1 MAIEKK
7 VRSTASCH
15 NPMIRSAK
23 CMYHHPF
30 HLPAT
35 HDRSLEHI
43 VCKDVIEW
51 LVWNDRNGIYS
62 DEACEIEGLDK
73 LTLESAK
80 ELMKSFI
87 SNRQSLDL
95 N

>member
-1 MAIEKK
+1 
-7 VRSTASCH
+7 
-15 NPMIRSAK
+15 
-23 CMYHHPF
+23 MYHYPF

-35 HDRSLEHI
+35 QDWILEHGNRE
-43 VCKDVIEW
+43 DVIEW

-62 DEACEIEGLDK
+62 DEACEMEGVDK

-87 SNRQSLDL
+87 SNRQPLDL

>member
-1 MAIEKK
+1 
-7 VRSTASCH
+7 
-15 NPMIRSAK
+15 
-23 CMYHHPF
+23 MYHHPF

-35 HDRSLEHI
+35 QDWILEHGHRE
-43 VCKDVIEW
+43 DVIEW

-62 DEACEIEGLDK
+62 DEACEMEGVDK

-87 SNRQSLDL
+87 SNRQPLDR